1 MKLTSRWW
9 GKNVLKNPL
18 QAAYTFSNTTASS
31 MFPTALVQIKK
42 KIAYKGLALYTL
54 LSWLNH
60 NYLHISNTNHINN
73 HYNTPWSSHLYNH
86 HYKLQYLLTLDFFP
100 RLVNASMTTC
110 IQDLF
115 MILKTTIKTL
125 LQNSQQSNFFD

>member
-1 MKLTSRWW
+1 MMGKKCFKKPTSSCIYF
-9 GKNVLKNPL
+9 LKYNGI
-18 QAAYTFSNTTASS
+18 FHVSNSAS
-31 MFPTALVQIKK
+31 TNKK
-42 KIAYKGLALYTL
+42 KIKYKGLALYTL

-100 RLVNASMTTC
+100 RLVNVSMTTC